1 MYKRSA
7 LIAALKMNHSA
18 KSHTLENTLQSDN
31 GTIHFCDN
39 LFNIFIFTV
48 HFS

>member
-1 MYKRSA
+1 MYKGSA

-18 KSHTLENTLQSDN
+18 RSHALENTLQSGN

-39 LFNIFIFTV
+39 LLNIFIFIV